1 MPCRVG
7 SPVLSRSQLSDP
19 WKESVVMTDAVLTRE
34 KRRQWGCVRVCKLVP
49 SGVKMP
55 AWLRYIVQ
63 SRINCHFEAEY
74 SEGRS
79 VEKIS

>member
-7 SPVLSRSQLSDP
+7 PPVLSRSQISDP
-19 WKESVVMTDAVLTRE
+19 WKENVVMTDAVLIRE
-34 KRRQWGCVRVCKLVP
+34 KRRQWRCVRVCKLVP

-55 AWLRYIVQ
+55 AWERYIVR

-79 VEKIS
+79 VEKIA